1 MKWLR
6 RRLGMYEVIIQQLV
20 NVIALSIALFFNHLP
35 TLHEMVQI
43 NTQYHRFLARKTHK
57 KKNGLF

>member
-1 MKWLR
+1 
-6 RRLGMYEVIIQQLV
+6 MYEVIIQQLV

-35 TLHEMVQI
+35 SLYEMVQI